1 MPSAKLLP
9 PIQVG
14 FLQLRVR
21 SVDGGLSMV
30 SLLATDHRIVIG
42 QDCDYLIG
50 NGVAH
55 AFSKEG
61 LFIRSS
67 PVPITLEDLH
77 ALGERAHVDQASGA
91 DEARTTP

>member
-1 MPSAKLLP
+1 MPAGRARDASET
-9 PIQVG
+9 VH
-14 FLQLRVR
+14 RR
-21 SVDGGLSMV
+21 GGLITV

-55 AFSKEG
+55 PFSKEG
-61 LFIRSS
+61 LFIRSG

-77 ALGERAHVDQASGA
+77 ALGEAIHVEQASRG
-91 DEARTTP
+91 R

>member
-1 MPSAKLLP
+1 MPSPTIVP
-9 PIQVG
+9 PEPVG

-21 SVDGGLSMV
+21 SVEGLLV
-30 SLLATDHRIVIG
+30 SLALLATDHRIVIG

-61 LFIRSS
+61 LFIRSG
-67 PVPITLEDLH
+67 PVPTMLKDLG
-77 ALGERAHVDQASGA
+77 ALGEATRCRAAFS
-91 DEARTTP
+91 EPTMIP

>member
-1 MPSAKLLP
+1 MPSAKLLHP
-9 PIQVG
+9 PDQFG

-21 SVDGGLSMV
+21 SVEGTLATIN
-30 SLLATDHRIVIG
+30 LLATDHRIVIG

-61 LFIRSS
+61 LFIRSG
-67 PVPITLEDLH
+67 PVPIMLKDLH
-77 ALGERAHVDQASGA
+77 LGAATRVEEPSAGR
-91 DEARTTP
+91 